1 MFRFLSIPRAVQAAA
16 LVLCFIGVSASG
28 QISFTSAVD
37 LALRNSP
44 RVRMAESEVERARAA
59 LAETQDVYIPS
70 LVASSGLG
78 YSYGYP
84 LGTPTIFSFQ
94 AQSLVY
100 SFSQHDYIRSART
113 GLDATNF
120 SLKDVRQQVA
130 EDTAITYLTLDRA
143 EQRKAAMSEEL
154 AFASKLERIV
164 QDRLDAGQDSAMEL
178 TKARRTV
185 LQLRLQQLQM
195 DDEIAAHN
203 DHLLRLLGITG
214 TQIETVPGSVPDIPV
229 ITAPNSPQPDSPA
242 VLAAFANAK
251 SKREQAI
258 GDAKYTWRPQINLG
272 AQYSR
277 FSTFNNYQLYYP
289 AIENNFN
296 AAGVAI
302 QIQLPLFDAT
312 HKAKARE
319 SAAAAASSEQDAFY
333 ARQQEAEGRIKRQHG
348 ADELRLRLELAG
360 LDNELAKQQ
369 LDAMLVE
376 INAGTGNSNGPQMTP
391 KDEQNARIQERQKY
405 LDFLDSQFQ
414 LRQIEINLLRQTG
427 QLEAWLKSVSN
438 APQGSTEIT
447 PTKP

>member
-1 MFRFLSIPRAVQAAA
+1 MTLGI
-16 LVLCFIGVSASG
+16 CFTGVSASA
-28 QISFTSAVD
+28 QISFASAID

-44 RVRMAESEVERARAA
+44 RVRMAEAEVDRARAA

-70 LVASSGLG
+70 LIASSGLG

-100 SFSQHDYIRSART
+100 SFSQHDYVSSART
-113 GLDATNF
+113 SLDATNF

-130 EDTAITYLTLDRA
+130 EDAAITYLALDRA
-143 EQRKAAMSEEL
+143 EQRKVAMTEEASYAA
-154 AFASKLERIV
+154 KLEKIV
-164 QDRLDAGQDSAMEL
+164 RDRLDAGQDSAMEL
-178 TKARRTV
+178 TRARRTV

-203 DHLLRLLGITG
+203 DHLLRLVGITG
-214 TQIETVPGSVPDIPV
+214 TQIETVPNSVPEIPV
-229 ITAPNSPQPDSPA
+229 VTSSSNGAIPDSPA

-251 SKREQAI
+251 AKRQLAI
-258 GDAKYTWRPQINLG
+258 GDTKYTWRPQINFA

-289 AIENNFN
+289 AINNNFN
-296 AAGVAI
+296 AIGAGV
-302 QIQLPLFDAT
+302 QIQLPLFDAV

-319 SAAAAASSEQDAFY
+319 SVAAAASSEQDAFY
-333 ARQQEAEGRIKRQHG
+333 ARQQEAEGFLKRQHS
-348 ADELRLRLELAG
+348 ADELRLRLELSG

-369 LDAMLVE
+369 LDAMIVQL
-376 INAGTGNSNGPQMTP
+376 NAGNGNSSGPQMTP

-405 LDFLDSQFQ
+405 LDLLDSQFQ
-414 LRQIEINLLRQTG
+414 LRQIEIGLLRQTG
-427 QLEAWLKSVSN
+427 QLETWLRSVSTDPE
-438 APQGSTEIT
+438 ASTEIT
-447 PTKP
+447 PAKL